1 MSLVLNWKTDPL
13 LLANDTGMTLNALL
27 INAVEFAEKVLL
39 KEPLANFYGLLI
51 KKQEFSQNNTLLTRT
66 RILSRMPYL
75 SFNHYPFLKDEL
87 AERSWLLAEKVRDY

>member
-1 MSLVLNWKTDPL
+1 MTQPLNWKNDSL
-13 LLANDTGMTLNALL
+13 LLEDRPDHTINLND
-27 INAVEFAEKVLL
+27 LL
-39 KEPLANFYGLLI
+39 KEKRVNENMLTNPLVNFYSILI
-51 KKQEFSQNNTLLTRT
+51 KKREFIQNNTLLTRT